1 MTHKMRT
8 VENNFFR
15 SNAIL
20 YIAVSRF
27 SFYTHINVSYISL
40 LSWKKNGQAVDDVN
54 VNYSEKMFVVKH
66 RFGLI

>member
-1 MTHKMRT
+1 MRT

-15 SNAIL
+15 LNAIL

-40 LSWKKNGQAVDDVN
+40 LSWKK
-54 VNYSEKMFVVKH
+54 K
-66 RFGLI
+66 